1 LFEENMLQHQ
11 DWMRLAL
18 EQARQAFA
26 QGEIPIGAV
35 VVHHDKIIAAAHNEK
50 EKRQDPTAHAEILAI
65 RRAAKALETWRLSEA
80 TLYVTLEP
88 CPMCAGAMIQSRVAR
103 LVYGA
108 MDRKGGA
115 VESVMNVLDFRCW
128 NHRLEVVAGILED
141 DCTEL
146 LTSFFAGLR

>member
-1 LFEENMLQHQ
+1 MLQHQ